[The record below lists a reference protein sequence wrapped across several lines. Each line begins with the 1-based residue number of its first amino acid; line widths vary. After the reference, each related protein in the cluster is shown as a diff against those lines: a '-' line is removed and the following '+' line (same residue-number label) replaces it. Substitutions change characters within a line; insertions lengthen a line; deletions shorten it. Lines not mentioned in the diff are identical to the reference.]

1 MTFIVKKSMLERL
14 YIEEFTVFIKV
25 KIDSLNELSKSI
37 PKIVNKD
44 ETKNKDKIKT
54 IIDRKYLYK
63 SDWSTIV
70 SEKAIL
76 LIYICL
82 GLVWERSSLMENLIR
97 VNIFRNLIPDPV
109 EKNDPP
115 IITKIKNKKNKF
127 SGTSEGEKPMF
138 VMLLTK
144 EKNIVAKL

>member
-63 SDWSTIV
+63 SD
-70 SEKAIL
+70 
-76 LIYICL
+76 
-82 GLVWERSSLMENLIR
+82 
-97 VNIFRNLIPDPV
+97 
-109 EKNDPP
+109 
-115 IITKIKNKKNKF
+115 
-127 SGTSEGEKPMF
+127 
-138 VMLLTK
+138 
-144 EKNIVAKL
+144 